1 MTAALRRTVLLAA
14 VGSLVAGCAVD
25 QQKEVDTYR
34 RVLNASSPKPADY
47 DGDRPL
53 PLIDALALAN
63 QNNEQLAL
71 SGEDYLQAL
80 IDKNRAVAGFLPTI
94 SFQPTFAIEQKQNNV
109 SPGNLTGTG
118 TGTGSGTGSGA
129 GTGTGTDTGTG
140 GGTGTGVAVNSTS
153 SSLITR
159 GFRRLNGEANYA
171 VQAPIVGSLN
181 LFRGGYDL
189 ATLRSTEFTG
199 EQRRQLLLDTQSTVL
214 LNVAQTYYAV
224 LRSEQS
230 VAVLSTTLS
239 TQEARLKDV
248 QQQFANGLATRLAVS
263 QTRAQLD
270 ATRAALVLA
279 EGDVRN
285 GRNTL
290 AFLVGHDRVG
300 GALSDE
306 FATPASVGDET
317 EFERQALRDRPDV
330 LAAAVAV
337 KAARERVSAAVAQ
350 YYPSVTLNVQAFL
363 YREYYSDASKWSSV
377 LAVNL
382 PIFTAGLIEADV
394 RTAWSRLRQAA
405 LSESYTRRQAIN
417 EVRTSFQNLQTAD
430 ARVAALRDET
440 AAAAEA
446 YGQSQA
452 AFQNNLAINLDVL
465 TSQDQLLQAQLD
477 LAGVQYDRT
486 VFFLDLLRASG
497 RLTVNNVIATAAE
510 PGPTTKPTTQVTT
523 PAAPPTPAEGPG
535 TAR

>member
-1 MTAALRRTVLLAA
+1 MTAAQRRSVLI
-14 VGSLVAGCAVD
+14 VVVSVFVAGCAVD
-25 QQKEVDTYR
+25 QQQEVETYR
-34 RVLNASSPKPADY
+34 HVLNANSPKAADY
-47 DGDRPL
+47 NGERPL
-53 PLIDALALAN
+53 SLIDALALAN

-94 SFQPTFAIEQKQNNV
+94 SFQPTFTIEQAQNNT
-109 SPGNLTGTG
+109 SPASLTGTG
-118 TGTGSGTGSGA
+118 AGTGSGT
-129 GTGTGTDTGTG
+129 GTGTGTDTGSG

-159 GFRRLNGEANYA
+159 GFRRLNGESNYA
-171 VQAPIVGSLN
+171 FQAPVVGSLN

-230 VAVLSTTLS
+230 VAVLATTLS

-270 ATRAALVLA
+270 ATRATLVLA
-279 EGDVRN
+279 RGDVQN

-290 AFLVGHDRVG
+290 AFLLGRDRVG

-306 FATPASVGDET
+306 CATPAVAGDET
-317 EFERQALRDRPDV
+317 DFEREALRSRPDV

-337 KAARERVSAAVAQ
+337 KAARERVNAAVAQ
-350 YYPSVTLNVQAFL
+350 YYPSVTLNVQGFL
-363 YREYYSDASKWSSV
+363 YREYYADASKWSSV

-405 LSESYTRRQAIN
+405 LSESYTRRQALN
-417 EVRTSFQNLQTAD
+417 EVRTGFQNLQTAD
-430 ARVAALRDET
+430 ARAAALRDEV

-446 YGQSQA
+446 YGQSQS

-486 VFFLDLLRASG
+486 VYFLDLLRASG

-510 PGPTTKPTTQVTT
+510 PGPTTKPTTQITLPQT
-523 PAAPPTPAEGPG
+523 PPTPPGGPG